1 MKKTGGVGERRMGA
15 ERLRR
20 REGSA
25 LNSNSI
31 FNLFPQEVA
40 SLFVFYAILSL
51 LTSKYLTNLLNN

>member
-31 FNLFPQEVA
+31 SILFPGG
-40 SLFVFYAILSL
+40 
-51 LTSKYLTNLLNN
+51 YLIICALHDLVSTDIEIFN